1 MQIATASASSAA
13 VTASNN
19 SNETPQL
26 VEKKDGIYVE
36 SNNQSHKIQT
46 EHCRN
51 CMNIVINLQA
61 KADEGNQGA
70 IEMLGRVQ
78 EQMETLQK
86 AQIDQR
92 AERDPNAVGYAAPA
106 KEESISLSGNARRR
120 FANLARAAIARANN
134 SMGRAGVQVSAPQD
148 PTTKGSASS
157 QKSSEESAS
166 KTDDHAGHGHGE
178 SETTQTESARSGHH
192 SELTEADLEEIQKLS
207 ARDAEVR
214 AHEQAH
220 KSAAGSH
227 GGAISLSYKQGP
239 DGKRYAVE
247 GEVPV
252 DMSSVSGDPEATLA
266 KMRQIQRAALAPAEP
281 SSADRRVA
289 ARAAQKAAK
298 AQREIMKGED
308 PKENPLKEKFG
319 KDSETK
325 TSGEGSTASTT
336 ASAANGE
343 AEDRATAKQT
353 SAVAAQ
359 PNQPSSS
366 ETSDVSGGP
375 PKTSDSQGAPEV
387 TTETLKQRNFGA
399 RGYTQSGHGSSG
411 FTAKKGGLNVY
422 G

>member
-26 VEKKDGIYVE
+26 VEKEDGIYVE
-36 SNNQSHKIQT
+36 INNQSHKIET
-46 EHCRN
+46 EHCGP
-51 CMNIVINLQA
+51 CVDVVGNLQA
-61 KADEGNQGA
+61 KADEGDQGA
-70 IEMLGRVQ
+70 VEMLGRVQ

-86 AQIDQR
+86 AQLDQR
-92 AERDPNAVGYAAPA
+92 AKSDPNAVGYAAPA
-106 KEESISLSGNARRR
+106 QEESVSLSGSARRR
-120 FANLARAAIARANN
+120 FANLARAAAAR
-134 SMGRAGVQVSAPQD
+134 
-148 PTTKGSASS
+148 TSASKVRVEVNESPS
-157 QKSSEESAS
+157 QEQPTHGTDVSENSEGQSAG

-178 SETTQTESARSGHH
+178 SETAHNESARGGQHKD
-192 SELTEADLEEIQKLS
+192 LTEADLEEIQKLS

-298 AQREIMKGED
+298 AQREIMKGEE

-319 KDSETK
+319 KDGDTRTSE
-325 TSGEGSTASTT
+325 EGSTASSTESGANNEA
-336 ASAANGE
+336 ASS
-343 AEDRATAKQT
+343 ATAKET
-353 SAVAAQ
+353 SDIAAQ
-359 PNQPSSS
+359 PNEPDGNVSSS
-366 ETSDVSGGP
+366 ISARQPAPSG
-375 PKTSDSQGAPEV
+375 SEDASEV
-387 TTETLKQRNFGA
+387 TTETLKQKNIGT

-411 FTAKKGGLNVY
+411 FTPKTGGLNVY

>member
-26 VEKKDGIYVE
+26 VEKEDGIYVE
-36 SNNQSHKIQT
+36 INNQSHKIET
-46 EHCRN
+46 EHCGP
-51 CMNIVINLQA
+51 CVDVVGNLQA
-61 KADEGNQGA
+61 KADEGDQGA
-70 IEMLGRVQ
+70 VEMLGRVQ

-86 AQIDQR
+86 AQLDQR
-92 AERDPNAVGYAAPA
+92 AKSDPNAVGYAAPA
-106 KEESISLSGNARRR
+106 KEESVSLSGSARRR
-120 FANLARAAIARANN
+120 FANLARAAAART
-134 SMGRAGVQVSAPQD
+134 SVSKARVEVNE
-148 PTTKGSASS
+148 ASS
-157 QKSSEESAS
+157 QEKPTNGSDVSENSEGQSAG
-166 KTDDHAGHGHGE
+166 KVDDHAGHGHGE
-178 SETTQTESARSGHH
+178 SETAHNESARGGQHKD
-192 SELTEADLEEIQKLS
+192 LTEADLEEIQELS

-319 KDSETK
+319 KDNETK
-325 TSGEGSTASTT
+325 ASEEGSTASTT
-336 ASAANGE
+336 DSAANGE
-343 AEDRATAKQT
+343 AENRVTAKET

-359 PNQPSSS
+359 PNQSSNR
-366 ETSDVSGGP
+366 ETSDVSGEQPATGG
-375 PKTSDSQGAPEV
+375 SQGTPEV

>member
-1 MQIATASASSAA
+1 M
-13 VTASNN
+13 
-19 SNETPQL
+19 PQPGGQH
-26 VEKKDGIYVE
+26 KD
-36 SNNQSHKIQT
+36 
-46 EHCRN
+46 
-51 CMNIVINLQA
+51 
-61 KADEGNQGA
+61 
-70 IEMLGRVQ
+70 
-78 EQMETLQK
+78 
-86 AQIDQR
+86 
-92 AERDPNAVGYAAPA
+92 
-106 KEESISLSGNARRR
+106 
-120 FANLARAAIARANN
+120 
-134 SMGRAGVQVSAPQD
+134 
-148 PTTKGSASS
+148 
-157 QKSSEESAS
+157 
-166 KTDDHAGHGHGE
+166 
-178 SETTQTESARSGHH
+178 
-192 SELTEADLEEIQKLS
+192 LTEADLEEIQKLS

-319 KDSETK
+319 KDDDTKISE
-325 TSGEGSTASTT
+325 EGSTASTN
-336 ASAANGE
+336 ASAANDETGN
-343 AEDRATAKQT
+343 RATAKQT

-359 PNQPSSS
+359 PNQASHS
-366 ETSDVSGGP
+366 ENSDVSGEQPATGG
-375 PKTSDSQGAPEV
+375 SQDAPEV
-387 TTETLKQRNFGA
+387 TTETLKQRNFGTK
-399 RGYTQSGHGSSG
+399 GYTQSGHGSSG
-411 FTAKKGGLNVY
+411 FTAKTGGLNVY

>member
-1 MQIATASASSAA
+1 MQIATASSSSAA

-26 VEKKDGIYVE
+26 VEKEDGIYVE
-36 SNNQSHKIQT
+36 INNQSHKIET
-46 EHCRN
+46 EHCGP
-51 CMNIVINLQA
+51 CVDVVGNLQA
-61 KADEGNQGA
+61 KADEGDQGA
-70 IEMLGRVQ
+70 VEMLGRVQ

-86 AQIDQR
+86 AQLDQR
-92 AERDPNAVGYAAPA
+92 AESDPNAVGYAAPV
-106 KEESISLSGNARRR
+106 KEESVALSGTARRR
-120 FANLARAAIARANN
+120 FANLARAAAARAP
-134 SMGRAGVQVSAPQD
+134 VSKARVEAQD
-148 PTTKGSASS
+148 SASQNQPTQES
-157 QKSSEESAS
+157 PSSEEASEASAS
-166 KTDDHAGHGHGE
+166 KKDDHAGHGHGE
-178 SETTQTESARSGHH
+178 SEATHNKSAPGGHH
-192 SELTEADLEEIQKLS
+192 SDLTEADLEEIQKLS

-319 KDSETK
+319 KDNETK
-325 TSGEGSTASTT
+325 ASEEGSTASTT
-336 ASAANGE
+336 DSATNNEAASS
-343 AEDRATAKQT
+343 ATAKRN
-353 SAVAAQ
+353 SDIAAQ
-359 PNQPSSS
+359 PNQPDGSASSS
-366 ETSDVSGGP
+366 ISAEQPAPSG
-375 PKTSDSQGAPEV
+375 SEGASEV
-387 TTETLKQRNFGA
+387 TTETLKQKNIGT
-399 RGYTQSGHGSSG
+399 RGYTQSGHGSTG
-411 FTAKKGGLNVY
+411 FTPKTGGLNVY